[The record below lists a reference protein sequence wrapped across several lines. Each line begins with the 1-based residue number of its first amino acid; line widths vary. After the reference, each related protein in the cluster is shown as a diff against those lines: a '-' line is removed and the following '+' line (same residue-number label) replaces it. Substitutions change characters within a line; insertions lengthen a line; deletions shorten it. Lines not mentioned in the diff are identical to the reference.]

1 MPDFVLVEGCYVQ
14 CAEVAWRGDWDFFGV
29 YLGWGLTAIGGGR
42 AVTTVN
48 RRNVVDSEVV
58 TSLWLY

>member
-1 MPDFVLVEGCYVQ
+1 MMW
-14 CAEVAWRGDWDFFGV
+14 AWRGGDWGFFAV